1 MSQSTR
7 SKIRAKIQPMPN
19 GRLFPTG
26 WAGKLTFEQISD
38 NIRPR
43 AATMLLRQYR
53 VWPQDLDDC
62 LQNGLMYIWE
72 QLIADPEFLAITSR
86 LEAAIKVCHRSK
98 STSIRRRNLRCNY
111 LGDFWAQHDF
121 EHPEEMRIGGLE
133 RYRIAGEYWATWA
146 TLTDVRIDIE
156 RAVLMI
162 YEQVKDDP
170 ARLLALYAA
179 TTSATSKD
187 LAYVVPG
194 KGEDAIRWRA
204 VEIREQLREL
214 LQNLRPKQLTWRE
227 KYHAGNTEP
236 AVLLLEQYQHQ
247 PIRQD
252 AIRGLLDG
260 KSSTQ
265 SAKECGHNVNTLQY
279 HRKRA
284 NKQLAQVYGCTA

>member
-1 MSQSTR
+1 MSKTTR
-7 SKIRAKIQPMPN
+7 NTIRAKIQSMPT

-26 WAGKLTFEQISD
+26 WTSKLTFEQISE

-72 QLIADPEFLAITSR
+72 QLLADPEFLATTSR

-98 STSIRRRNLRCNY
+98 STSIRRRNLSCTY
-111 LGDFWAQHDF
+111 LGDFWAQYDF
-121 EHPEEMRIGGLE
+121 EHPEELRIGGLE

-146 TLTDVRIDIE
+146 TLTDIRIDIE
-156 RAVLMI
+156 RAILTI

-170 ARLLALYAA
+170 ARLVALYAA

-227 KYHAGNTEP
+227 KYQAGDIEP
-236 AVLLLEQYQHQ
+236 AILLLEQYHHQ
-247 PIRQD
+247 PIRRD
-252 AIRGLLDG
+252 AIRGLLEG

-265 SAKECGHNVNTLQY
+265 SAKETGHNVNTLQY

-284 NKQLAQVYGCTA
+284 NQQLAQVYGCTA

>member
-1 MSQSTR
+1 MSKSIR
-7 SKIRAKIQPMPN
+7 SKIRPMPS

-26 WAGKLTFEQISD
+26 WAGKLTFQQISD
-38 NIRPR
+38 DIRPR
-43 AATMLLRQYR
+43 AARMLLRQYR

-72 QLIADPEFLAITSR
+72 QLLDDHEFLATKSR

-98 STSIRRRNLRCNY
+98 STSIRRRNLRCQY
-111 LGDFWAQHDF
+111 LGDFWAKHDF

-133 RYRIAGEYWATWA
+133 RYRMAGEYWATWA
-146 TLTDVRIDIE
+146 TLTDIRIDIE
-156 RAVLMI
+156 NAILTI

-170 ARLLALYAA
+170 PRLLALYAA

-187 LAYVVPG
+187 LAYVIPG
-194 KGEDAIRWRA
+194 RGEDAIRWRA

-227 KYHAGNTEP
+227 KYAAGNIEP
-236 AVLLLEQYQHQ
+236 AIKLLEQYQHQ
-247 PIRQD
+247 PIRHD
-252 AIRGLLDG
+252 AIWGLLDG

-265 SAKECGHNVNTLQY
+265 SAKETGHNVNTLQY